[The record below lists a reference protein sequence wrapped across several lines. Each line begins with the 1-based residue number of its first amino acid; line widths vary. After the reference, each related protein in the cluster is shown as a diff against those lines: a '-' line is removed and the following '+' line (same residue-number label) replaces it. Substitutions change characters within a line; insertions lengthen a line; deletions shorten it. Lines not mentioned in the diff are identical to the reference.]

1 MTNAALGDAGVFIAL
16 FGAIAG
22 VMSLVAGNVRRKPAW
37 VRHGYSY
44 AWLVVGGA
52 VLATLAMERALLTH
66 DFSLQYVVQNNS
78 VNTPVL
84 FTIAGMWS
92 ALEGSILLWGL
103 VLAGFLGTM
112 VWHFRSR
119 RDDAM
124 VSWATAV
131 TLVVVAFFF
140 GLMAGPASP
149 FETISGVVP
158 ADGNGPN
165 PLLQEHVLMAFHPP
179 ILYIGYVGFTV
190 PFAFGIAAL
199 ITGRLGEG
207 WLVEVRRWTLVA
219 WAFLTT
225 GIMLGSWWSYEV
237 LGWGGYWAWDPV
249 ENASLLPWLTA
260 TAYLHS
266 VMVQERRGML
276 RVWNLSLLAATF
288 SLTILGTFLTRS
300 GVLDSVHAFSESS
313 IGPLLL
319 GFFGVIVASTCG
331 LIFWRSEKLGSPG
344 SIASAVSRESA
355 FLVNNIVFAAFAF
368 IVLLGTVFPLL
379 ADAISGDDV
388 AIGSPYFNTMARP
401 AGMVLLFLM
410 AVAPMLP
417 WRGASSATVRDRLFW
432 PAAFSALVMAV
443 CVVFGLRGIWMIAG
457 FGLGALVAGSSVRQI
472 ALSVR
477 RFGVQGFLG
486 RTSGGMI
493 AHLGFA
499 ILAVAVV
506 ASQSYQHRV
515 ELSLKP
521 GESAVVSGHRIEFL
535 GLQALQFENKSSTV
549 AEVRVDGGKVYRPA
563 LSSFPN
569 SNDAVGTPSVRTTPL
584 EDVYLTLV
592 RAPAESGGPS
602 VISVIVQPLIM
613 WLWIGGAVIAAGSLI
628 ALIPQQ
634 RRKLSTAETVIVT
647 SVVPHD
653 RETVRT

>member
-1 MTNAALGDAGVFIAL
+1 VNAALGNAGVFIAL
-16 FGAIAG
+16 FGAVVG
-22 VMSLVAGNVRRKPAW
+22 VVVLVAGTIRKNANW
-37 VRHGYSY
+37 VKHGYSY
-44 AWLVVGGA
+44 AWLIVGGA
-52 VLATLAMERALLTH
+52 FLAVFAMERALLTH

-78 VNTPVL
+78 VTTPLL

-103 VLAGFLGTM
+103 VLSGFVGSM
-112 VWHFRSR
+112 VWHFRQR
-119 RDDAM
+119 RDDDM
-124 VSWATAV
+124 VAWATAV
-131 TLVVVAFFF
+131 SFVVAAFFF

-149 FETISGVVP
+149 FKTVSGIIP
-158 ADGNGPN
+158 TDGNGPN
-165 PLLQEHVLMAFHPP
+165 PLLQDHVMMAFHPP
-179 ILYIGYVGFTV
+179 ILYTGYVGFTV
-190 PFAFGIAAL
+190 PFAFGMAAL

-207 WLVEVRRWTLVA
+207 WLVEVRRWTLLA

-276 RVWNLSLLAATF
+276 RVWNLSLLSATF

-300 GVLDSVHAFSESS
+300 GVLNSVHAFSEST

-319 GFFGVIVASTCG
+319 GFFAVIVVSTCA

-344 SIASAVSRESA
+344 SIASVVSRESA
-355 FLVNNIVFAAFAF
+355 FLINNIVFAAFAF

-379 ADAISGDDV
+379 ADALNGDDV
-388 AIGSPYFNTMARP
+388 VIGSPYFNAMARP

-417 WRGASSATVRDRLFW
+417 WRGASSSTLQDRVFW
-432 PAAFSALVMAV
+432 PAAFAATVMVGCAASGIRGV
-443 CVVFGLRGIWMIAG
+443 WVVVG
-457 FGLGALVAGSSVRQI
+457 FGLAALVAASSVRQI
-472 ALSVR
+472 VLSAR
-477 RFGVQGFLG
+477 RFGLHGLFG
-486 RTSGGMI
+486 RSSGGMV
-493 AHLGFA
+493 AHFGFA
-499 ILAVAVV
+499 VVAVAIV

-521 GESAVVSGHRIEFL
+521 GESAIVSGHRVEFL
-535 GLQALQFENKSSTV
+535 GLQAVQYPNKASTL
-549 AEVRVDGGKVYRPA
+549 AEVRVDGGKIYRPA

-569 SNDAVGTPSVRTTPL
+569 STDAVGTPSVRSTLT

-592 RAPAESGGPS
+592 RAPAKAGEAS
-602 VISVIVQPLIM
+602 VLSVIVQPLII
-613 WLWIGGAVIAAGSLI
+613 WLWIGGGLIAGGSLL
-628 ALIPQQ
+628 ALVPQQ
-634 RRKLSTAETVIVT
+634 RRKLPAPEFEAMPLP
-647 SVVPHD
+647 VPKD
-653 RETVRT
+653 RETVGI

>member
-1 MTNAALGDAGVFIAL
+1 VNASLGNAGVFIAL
-16 FGAIAG
+16 FGAVAG
-22 VMSLVAGNVRRKPAW
+22 VATLVAGNLRKNPAW

-44 AWLVVGGA
+44 AWLIVGGA
-52 VLATLAMERALLTH
+52 LLATFAMERALLTH

-78 VNTPVL
+78 VSTPIL

-103 VLAGFLGTM
+103 VLAGFIGSM
-112 VWHFRSR
+112 VWHFRKR
-119 RDDAM
+119 RDDEM

-131 TLVVVAFFF
+131 AFVVAAFFF
-140 GLMAGPASP
+140 GLMAGPANP
-149 FETISGVVP
+149 FQTISGVIP
-158 ADGNGPN
+158 TDGNGPN

-179 ILYIGYVGFTV
+179 ILYIGYVGFTI

-319 GFFGVIVASTCG
+319 AFFGVIVSSTCG

-379 ADAISGDDV
+379 ADAISGDEV
-388 AIGSPYFNTMARP
+388 AIGSPYFNAMIRP

-417 WRGASSATVRDRLFW
+417 WRGAASATLKDRVFW
-432 PAAFSALVMAV
+432 PAAFAALVMAV
-443 CVVFGLRGIWMIAG
+443 CVAAGLRGVWMIAG

-472 ALSVR
+472 SLSVR
-477 RFGVQGFLG
+477 RFGARGMLG
-486 RTSGGMI
+486 RSSGGMI

-515 ELSLKP
+515 ELSLRP

-535 GLQALQFENKSSTV
+535 GLQAVQFENKSSTI
-549 AEVRVDGGKVYRPA
+549 AEIRVDNGRVYRPA

-592 RAPAESGGPS
+592 RAPGESGGPS

-634 RRKLSTAETVIVT
+634 RRKSSAGDVAVT
-647 SVVPHD
+647 PPTSPEQ
-653 RETVRT
+653 REALRV

>member
-1 MTNAALGDAGVFIAL
+1 MNAALGNAGVFIAL
-16 FGAIAG
+16 FGA
-22 VMSLVAGNVRRKPAW
+22 VAGILSIVAGTFRKNPAW
-37 VRHGYSY
+37 VKHGYTY
-44 AWLVVGGA
+44 AWLIVGGA
-52 VLATLAMERALLTH
+52 LLATFAMQRALLTH

-78 VNTPVL
+78 VTTPLL

-103 VLAGFLGTM
+103 VLALFVGSM
-112 VWHFRSR
+112 VWHFRKR
-119 RDDAM
+119 RDDEM

-131 TLVVVAFFF
+131 SFVVVAFFF
-140 GLMAGPASP
+140 GLMAGPANP
-149 FETISGVVP
+149 FKTISGVIP

-165 PLLQEHVLMAFHPP
+165 PLLQDHVLMAFHPP

-207 WLVEVRRWTLVA
+207 WLVEVRRWTLIA

-276 RVWNLSLLAATF
+276 RVWNLSLLSATF

-319 GFFGVIVASTCG
+319 GFFAVIVAATCG

-344 SIASAVSRESA
+344 SIASAFSRESA
-355 FLVNNIVFAAFAF
+355 FLANNVVFAAFAF
-368 IVLLGTVFPLL
+368 VVLLGTVFPML
-379 ADAISGDDV
+379 ADAVQGEEV
-388 AIGSPYFNTMARP
+388 AIGSPYFNAMARP
-401 AGMVLLFLM
+401 AGIILLFLM
-410 AVAPMLP
+410 AIAPMLP
-417 WRGASSATVRDRLFW
+417 WRGAASETLKDRAFW
-432 PAAFSALVMAV
+432 PAAFAAVVMVTSVASGIRGVWVLV
-443 CVVFGLRGIWMIAG
+443 G
-457 FGLGALVAGSSVRQI
+457 FGLGALVVGSAVRQI
-472 ALSVR
+472 ALSTR
-477 RFGVQGFLG
+477 RFGVSGLFG
-486 RTSGGMI
+486 RSSGGMI

-499 ILAVAVV
+499 IVAIAVV

-521 GESAVVSGHRIEFL
+521 GETAIVSGHRIEFL
-535 GLQALQFENKSSTV
+535 GLQAVQYENKASTI
-549 AEVRVDGGKVYRPA
+549 ADIRVDGGKTYQPA

-569 SNDAVGTPSVRTTPL
+569 SNDAVGTPSVKTTAF

-592 RAPAESGGPS
+592 RAPAKAGEAS
-602 VISVIVQPLIM
+602 VISVIVQPLIV
-613 WLWIGGAVIAAGSLI
+613 WLWIGGGVIAAGSLI
-628 ALIPQQ
+628 ALVPPR
-634 RRKLSTAETVIVT
+634 RRKLSTAEFESAKPLV
-647 SVVPHD
+647 SQD
-653 RETVRT
+653 RETVRI

>member
-1 MTNAALGDAGVFIAL
+1 MNAALGNAGVFIAL
-16 FGAIAG
+16 FGAVAGIVSIVAG
-22 VMSLVAGNVRRKPAW
+22 VFRKNSAW

-44 AWLVVGGA
+44 AWLIVGGA
-52 VLATLAMERALLTH
+52 VLATFAMERALLTH

-78 VNTPVL
+78 VSTPLL

-103 VLAGFLGTM
+103 VLAAFIGTM

-119 RDDAM
+119 RDDNM
-124 VSWATAV
+124 VAWATAV
-131 TLVVVAFFF
+131 SFSVAAFFF
-140 GLMAGPASP
+140 GLMAGPANP
-149 FETISGVVP
+149 FRTVSGIVP
-158 ADGNGPN
+158 SDGNGPN

-179 ILYIGYVGFTV
+179 ILYIGYVGFTI
-190 PFAFGIAAL
+190 PFAFGMAAL

-207 WLVEVRRWTLVA
+207 WLVEVRRWTLIA
-219 WAFLTT
+219 WGFLTT

-276 RVWNLSLLAATF
+276 RVWNLSLLSATF

-300 GVLDSVHAFSESS
+300 GVLDSVHAFSDSS

-319 GFFGVIVASTCG
+319 GFFGVIVAATCG

-344 SIASAVSRESA
+344 SIASVVSRESA

-368 IVLLGTVFPLL
+368 VVLLGTVFPLL
-379 ADAISGDDV
+379 ADAISGEEV
-388 AIGSPYFNTMARP
+388 AIGSPYFNAMVRP

-417 WRGASSATVRDRLFW
+417 WRGVASETLKVRLFW
-432 PAAFSALVMAV
+432 PVAFAAAVMVV
-443 CVVFGLRGIWMIAG
+443 CVAAGLRGVWMIAG

-472 ALSVR
+472 ALAVR
-477 RFGVQGFLG
+477 RFGVAGLFG

-515 ELSLKP
+515 ELSMKP
-521 GESAVVSGHRIEFL
+521 GETAIVSGHRITFL
-535 GLQALQFENKSSTV
+535 GLQAVQYENKASTI
-549 AEVRVDGGKVYRPA
+549 AEIRVDDGKVYRPA

-569 SNDAVGTPSVRTTPL
+569 SNDAVGTPSVRTTPF

-592 RAPAESGGPS
+592 RAPAEAGGPS

-628 ALIPQQ
+628 AL
-634 RRKLSTAETVIVT
+634 
-647 SVVPHD
+647 VPHRRRQSLVENLQSSGSTESDD
-653 RETVRT
+653 RETVRS